1 MEKSKKWM
9 ILGMCATIFCLA
21 VAITCA
27 ALRKFDLVS
36 SIMLGFIVVFSVV
49 ISVFMWRDLLAKS
62 GEVEEEQKDEESA
75 VVEAETEDAVSAED
89 PAESEEVPAEE
100 SVEEK
105 ETTEEKKEE
114 IEE

>member
-62 GEVEEEQKDEESA
+62 GEVEEEQKDEEPA
-75 VVEAETEDAVSAED
+75 VVEAETEDA
-89 PAESEEVPAEE
+89 VPAEE